1 MRCLTSRTAK
11 STNAVM
17 RFIAAVAVAFVV
29 ASCTT
34 GFIDEP
40 PTEPQFDDHCIL
52 HAVVELD
59 ERSDRLISQAR
70 NAGDTEVRR
79 VADTLAADR
88 SRRRT
93 TLEQW
98 RRHSEPDHAV
108 ARTSGCSSTAVPIT
122 ARGGQRDAAIVAA
135 LIEQHE
141 CALVLLRDDRCEE
154 HESVEHRLVTD
165 LRREYQ
171 RELAALRSIPL
182 R

>member
-17 RFIAAVAVAFVV
+17 RFIGAVAVAFVV
-29 ASCTT
+29 ASCTS
-34 GFIDEP
+34 GFIGEP
-40 PTEPQFDDHCIL
+40 PTEPQLDDHCIL
-52 HAVVELD
+52 HAFVELD

-79 VADTLAADR
+79 IADTLAADR
-88 SRRRT
+88 GRRRT

-98 RRHSEPDHAV
+98 RSHSEPDHEA
-108 ARTSGCSSTAVPIT
+108 ARTSGCSSMGVPMT

-141 CALVLLRDDRCEE
+141 CALDLLGDERCEE
-154 HESVEHRLVTD
+154 RESVEHRLVTD
-165 LRREYQ
+165 LRRDYR

-182 R
+182 Q